1 MTSDPGRVSRQART
15 RELIIVLRTPPNSPL
30 SYSSFILYPLGILN
44 SLVSWIVEPLGFTFM
59 KQALAIGFFLGILS
73 AVVGSYL
80 ILQQMGMMG
89 GVISH
94 AVLPGI
100 SIAFFLEI
108 NLALG
113 AFIAGILSALV
124 VMGIETRSRIKVD
137 SAMALTLS
145 SFLALGII
153 LINILK
159 TNQIDLTSI
168 LFGDILGVTTKD
180 VWQTATITILI
191 IVLTRLFY
199 KELEFYTFDP
209 TGAKACGLPV
219 KILHFG
225 LVCAITLTIV
235 ASMQTV
241 GVLLVMSLLVG
252 PAITAYLLIKELY
265 QMMIVGAII
274 GVFSVTSG
282 MYISYYYDLPS
293 GAAIVMT
300 IFSCFLLAFLFSP
313 SQGII
318 NTPQNRQKLS
328 SIVRYLIIK

>member
-1 MTSDPGRVSRQART
+1 MTWIIEPLEFVFMRQAIAIGF
-15 RELIIVLRTPPNSPL
+15 L
-30 SYSSFILYPLGILN
+30 LGIL
-44 SLVSWIVEPLGFTFM
+44 G
-59 KQALAIGFFLGILS
+59 G
-73 AVVGSYL
+73 VVGSYL

-108 NLALG
+108 NLAIG
-113 AFIAGILSALV
+113 AFIAGMLSALV
-124 VMGIETRSRIKVD
+124 VAEIETRSRLKVD

-153 LINILK
+153 LINLLK

-168 LFGDILGVTTKD
+168 LFGDILGVTGQD
-180 VWQTATITILI
+180 VWQTAIITVLI
-191 IVLTRLFY
+191 VALTKLFY

-209 TGAKACGLPV
+209 IGAKACGLPV
-219 KILHFG
+219 RMLHLG
-225 LVCAITLTIV
+225 LVCGITLTII

-252 PAITAYLLIKELY
+252 PATTAYLLVKELY
-265 QMMIVGAII
+265 QMMILGAVI
-274 GVFSVTSG
+274 GVFSIVSG
-282 MYISYYYDLPS
+282 MYCSYYYDLPS
-293 GAAIVMT
+293 GAAIVMI
-300 IFSCFLLAFLFSP
+300 IFSCFILAFLFSP

-318 NTPQNRQKLS
+318 NTPQNRQFLS
-328 SIVRYLIIK
+328 SFFKGLFGRS